1 MFVFEKDFSLTSE
14 KSPLDFTLWVMYNLK
29 KTEPRWVKG
38 DKYVQSISYFV
49 AI

>member
-14 KSPLDFTLWVMYNLK
+14 KSPLDFTLSYVQLK